1 MALPF
6 AGLVGGAARVTGG
19 AVAADLIVNLA
30 QKLIGAGFS
39 QDQAVQ
45 LLSNPQTMRALA
57 GQPAD
62 NAMGGLASWAGDI
75 SKAAAGSAIQSATAP
90 AGSIDAGISSKYFIS
105 PSLGMEYELKSSPE
119 LFRREVLRKFGVD
132 VPELAS
138 QEELLAEAQ
147 RRNVEMAESLTER
160 EIAKIRAQREYDV
173 INQALQSEA
182 QIRTQQV
189 KSLGDVQSQ
198 RVQSGYDYA
207 KNILQSAINNVY
219 ERAKL
224 ENSPVLQE
232 IAKVQ

>member
-1 MALPF
+1 MAIPF
-6 AGLVGGAARVTGG
+6 AGLVGGAAKVTGG

-39 QDQAVQ
+39 QDQAIQ

-57 GQPAD
+57 GQPSD

-75 SKAAAGSAIQSATAP
+75 SRTAAGRAIESATAP
-90 AGSIDAGISSKYFIS
+90 VGSIDAGISSKYFIS
-105 PSLGMEYELKSSPE
+105 PSLGMEYELKSAPE
-119 LFRREVLRKFGVD
+119 QFRRSLLQKFGVD
-132 VPELAS
+132 IPDLAS
-138 QEELLAEAQ
+138 QEELLAEAE
-147 RRNVEMAESLTER
+147 RRNLAMAESLTER
-160 EIAKIRAQREYDV
+160 EIAKVRAQREYDV

-182 QIRTQQV
+182 QIRQQQV
-189 KSLGDVQSQ
+189 KSLGDVQAQ

>member
-1 MALPF
+1 MAIPF
-6 AGLVGGAARVTGG
+6 AGLVSGAAKVTGG

-39 QDQAVQ
+39 QDQAIQ

-57 GQPAD
+57 GQPSD

-75 SKAAAGSAIQSATAP
+75 SRTAAGRAIESATAP
-90 AGSIDAGISSKYFIS
+90 VGSIDAGISSKYFIS
-105 PSLGMEYELKSSPE
+105 PSLGMEYELKSAPE
-119 LFRREVLRKFGVD
+119 QFRRSLLQKFGVD
-132 VPELAS
+132 IPDLAS
-138 QEELLAEAQ
+138 QEELLAEAE
-147 RRNVEMAESLTER
+147 RRNLAMAESLTER
-160 EIAKIRAQREYDV
+160 EIAKVRAQREYDV

-182 QIRTQQV
+182 QIRQQQV
-189 KSLGDVQSQ
+189 KSLGDVQAQ